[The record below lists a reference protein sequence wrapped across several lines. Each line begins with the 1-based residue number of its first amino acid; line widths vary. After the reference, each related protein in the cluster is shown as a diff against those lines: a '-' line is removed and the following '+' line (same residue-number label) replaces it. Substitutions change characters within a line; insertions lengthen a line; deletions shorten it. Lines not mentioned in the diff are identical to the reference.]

1 MSEYQTALVIG
12 ALITAIIAF
21 RLPRAWRW
29 IAAGAISFVLSTV
42 YYRYDL
48 SPLLWGLP
56 YPAFTLV
63 CDAAVCLSVYA
74 WARERWEEKIYHIFQ
89 LSVLISLLYMSNV
102 IADHW
107 LYIVSLELLNWA
119 ALLTIGGTALLD
131 RIKGNAGSPFGRRWA
146 DFHSSDIALRA
157 ARRSDPWHKR

>member
-1 MSEYQTALVIG
+1 MIVMNEFQAALLIG

-29 IAAGAISFVLSTV
+29 IAAGAASFVASTA
-42 YYRYDL
+42 YYRY
-48 SPLLWGLP
+48 GLP
-56 YPAFTLV
+56 YYPAFTLV

-107 LYIVSLELLNWA
+107 LYVVSLELLNWA

-131 RIKGNAGSPFGRRWA
+131 RIKGNAGSPYDRRWSNI
-146 DFHSSDIALRA
+146 HSSDLALRA
-157 ARRSDPWHKR
+157 SRRSHPWHKR

>member
-29 IAAGAISFVLSTV
+29 IAAGAASFVASTA
-42 YYRYDL
+42 YYRY
-48 SPLLWGLP
+48 GLP
-56 YPAFTLV
+56 YYPAFTLV
-63 CDAAVCLSVYA
+63 FDASVCLAVYA
-74 WARERWEEKIYHIFQ
+74 FAKERWEERIYNIFQ

-107 LYIVSLELLNWA
+107 LYIVCLELLNWV
-119 ALLTIGGTALLD
+119 ALLTIGGTAILD
-131 RIKGNAGSPFGRRWA
+131 RVKGNAGNPYGRRWA
-146 DFHSSDIALRA
+146 DIHSSDIALRA

>member
-12 ALITAIIAF
+12 ALITALIAF

-29 IAAGAISFVLSTV
+29 IAAGAVSFVASTA
-42 YYRYDL
+42 YYRYG
-48 SPLLWGLP
+48 LLY

-74 WARERWEEKIYHIFQ
+74 FARERWEERIYNIFQ

-119 ALLTIGGTALLD
+119 ALLTIGGTAIWD
-131 RIKGNAGSPFGRRWA
+131 RIKGNASSPYGRRWA
-146 DFHSSDIALRA
+146 NLHRSNISLRQARSSN
-157 ARRSDPWHKR
+157 PWHKS